1 MYCRWDSTFR
11 KQEEI
16 SLKMVLK
23 QILSKILLQSKNTYL
38 LKDMAG
44 VKSNDSAYTAIK
56 SVTEILQEDYLK
68 VLFYVQ
74 SENPLALD
82 CRQSKYSQ

>member
-1 MYCRWDSTFR
+1 
-11 KQEEI
+11 
-16 SLKMVLK
+16 
-23 QILSKILLQSKNTYL
+23 
-38 LKDMAG
+38 MAG

-74 SENPLALD
+74 SENLLALD

>member
-1 MYCRWDSTFR
+1 
-11 KQEEI
+11 
-16 SLKMVLK
+16 
-23 QILSKILLQSKNTYL
+23 
-38 LKDMAG
+38 MAG